1 MVASPRPS
9 TTFAYTASDVPP
21 SFITTSLKR
30 SSPSFPCEAD
40 HRQAGCSYDG
50 CLKGTVALWSMPQ
63 TCQSCNSLLSQLWRA
78 LDGNCRRDLRPWTAE
93 EIPECKWLGMGSVV
107 GLEWFAESDSF
118 PTCEKPVPKG
128 PQRPERQGKRQIS
141 RAGSPWWCA
150 QPQSPF
156 VSNSPYTVATT
167 APPWSVEKP
176 AEQPSVNQ
184 ELIQAVRKAF
194 PDPAGLPPELKDIL
208 DKTESSEMKKITTDL
223 HKSTA
228 ALGRARKQL
237 QELQEAKSQHRAKW
251 VQHLN
256 ASLDAWQKQ
265 TEAFDKQQVQ
275 YSTLIQQATI
285 ELHAARNSIQQL
297 NAKAAQDRNL
307 ESLLE
312 EAPAE
317 HLDAAIVDA
326 EEKKLREKM
335 QDVLSKAAKAAL
347 PAAEVVDLVETPS
360 PVTMRQRSVEP
371 AGGQDTAMQSG
382 TK

>member
-1 MVASPRPS
+1 MPQRDRGAVVHAADLSKLQFLIVPIVAGIGRQLQTRP
-9 TTFAYTASDVPP
+9 
-21 SFITTSLKR
+21 TSMD
-30 SSPSFPCEAD
+30 SSFP
-40 HRQAGCSYDG
+40 
-50 CLKGTVALWSMPQ
+50 SM
-63 TCQSCNSLLSQLWRA
+63 
-78 LDGNCRRDLRPWTAE
+78 
-93 EIPECKWLGMGSVV
+93 
-107 GLEWFAESDSF
+107 
-118 PTCEKPVPKG
+118 
-128 PQRPERQGKRQIS
+128 
-141 RAGSPWWCA
+141 
-150 QPQSPF
+150 PQSPF

-237 QELQEAKSQHRAKW
+237 QELQEAKSQHRANW

-312 EAPAE
+312 EAPVLQNISTQPSWMRRRRSSERRRRMCFPKPQKQRYQLQKWWILWKLHPQLQCGSGLSNRLVGKIPLCRVVLHERWQHCFLKVKKTVVFSGVEAYGN
-317 HLDAAIVDA
+317 DCCAACTSDSTVLAPPSIMHSVIFED
-326 EEKKLREKM
+326 LRM
-335 QDVLSKAAKAAL
+335 TAFLILQLLAVLNCYTAK
-347 PAAEVVDLVETPS
+347 S
-360 PVTMRQRSVEP
+360 
-371 AGGQDTAMQSG
+371 
-382 TK
+382 